1 MLHVFIIDYQ
11 AKIACIWDLDAKVDT
26 FLGKN
31 GDTILQYEK
40 QDICTI
46 SELCKGKVR
55 PEKDLRK
62 GCKDDDLNKVG
73 QTKKKMEF
81 WNHDK

>member
-31 GDTILQYEK
+31 GDMIYYNMKNRTYVQYLNYAKEK
-40 QDICTI
+40 
-46 SELCKGKVR
+46 
-55 PEKDLRK
+55 
-62 GCKDDDLNKVG
+62 
-73 QTKKKMEF
+73 
-81 WNHDK
+81 